1 MVCYIRHLG
10 YPPPDIAVRDF
21 LTPFNSRDE
30 DEHMQETSYS
40 RASHFL
46 FSLLIH
52 TKDVVVRFG
61 AEEKKDRVVR
71 FREFMS
77 KGQRFGH
84 VGYDRWKFYNDVV
97 TRAKMVCWILF
108 IKFIPFLTTS
118 FKGF

>member
-21 LTPFNSRDE
+21 LTTPFNSRE
-30 DEHMQETSYS
+30 LEHMQETSYS

-46 FSLLIH
+46 FSLFIH

-61 AEEKKDRVVR
+61 AEEKKDRVKR

-84 VGYDRWKFYNDVV
+84 VGYNRWKFYNDVV
-97 TRAKMVCWILF
+97 TRAKMVCWTLFITFILF
-108 IKFIPFLTTS
+108 LIIS
-118 FKGF
+118 FKGL